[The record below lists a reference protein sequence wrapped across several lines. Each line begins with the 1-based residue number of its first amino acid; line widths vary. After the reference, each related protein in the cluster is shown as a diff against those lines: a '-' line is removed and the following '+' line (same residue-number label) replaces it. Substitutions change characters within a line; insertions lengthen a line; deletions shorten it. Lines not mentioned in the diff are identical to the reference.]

1 MRKLY
6 TLLSLFMIFGCS
18 SPESINQDLLNK
30 KDGVFYTKDTNE
42 PYSGT
47 VFYLYDDGSED
58 ILYEPD
64 FTSGDSFRGDGIYSF
79 RIPVYGSGNT
89 DPNFQTQTGTFRWDF
104 ITQDKAD
111 EYGTPVLHEDRKSVV

>member
-1 MRKLY
+1 MKKLY

-47 VFYLYDDGSED
+47 VFSLYDDGNKESEWTLKD
-58 ILYEPD
+58 GRLDGLYTHWRE
-64 FTSGDSFRGDGIYSF
+64 DGIKLEVGSF
-79 RIPVYGSGNT
+79 KGGR
-89 DPNFQTQTGTFRWDF
+89 
-104 ITQDKAD
+104 
-111 EYGTPVLHEDRKSVV
+111 LHGLVTYWSWIDGKL